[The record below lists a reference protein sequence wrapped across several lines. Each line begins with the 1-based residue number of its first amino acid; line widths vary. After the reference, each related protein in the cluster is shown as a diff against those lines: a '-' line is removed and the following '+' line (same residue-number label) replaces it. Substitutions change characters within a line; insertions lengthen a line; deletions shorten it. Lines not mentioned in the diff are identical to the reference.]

1 LRPDACRR
9 GGDVDEDDDEEDG
22 GTDDDDAPD
31 AQRVAAAPAPADVR
45 WASAR
50 CLDASACRTTV
61 AARATTE
68 RMGAIREHI
77 EMVLGA
83 PPPSPGLDLEKSN
96 TITTPPLHNHLPHG
110 VHTMVSSALA
120 AVFLG

>member
-1 LRPDACRR
+1 M
-9 GGDVDEDDDEEDG
+9 DEDDDEEDG
-22 GTDDDDAPD
+22 GTDDAPD

-77 EMVLGA
+77 DMVFVWA
-83 PPPSPGLDLEKSN
+83 PPPPQVWTSIQKQHHYNSPSP
-96 TITTPPLHNHLPHG
+96 IPHLPHG